1 MTNTVRRL
9 SIRTATACL
18 TLTVL
23 TALAAL
29 TGCASSPPEAGAR
42 TLVIDGVAVIVAPLT
57 AGTWTAQTQDRTTS
71 LPQTTDGTAQLRRAI
86 EGASGCRVTDS
97 DYVEGGRQFDAQ
109 LDCKSGNR

>member
-23 TALAAL
+23 TALATL
-29 TGCASSPPEAGAR
+29 TGCEGTAPETGDR
-42 TLVIDGVAVIVAPLT
+42 TLLIDGITVIVAPLT
-57 AGTWTAQTQDRTTS
+57 AGTWTARTQDRTRA
-71 LPQTTDGTAQLRRAI
+71 LPQTIDGTALLRRAI

-97 DYVEGGRQFDAQ
+97 DYAEGGRQFDAQ